1 MTVDGIS
8 PFTILQNV
16 QLSPDIP
23 NTLADFKIKRSN
35 CCIAISISLI
45 SSSHRVC
52 DTPGQKVYD
61 LSGRRRL
68 VLFDQTQNERGRL
81 DSTYSDLG
89 QLLRDNDYDVEPYT
103 EFMILPK
110 KLEGCSVMVL
120 GCPNSSKLRQAEID
134 ALKKFVRSGGGLF
147 LLSLSG
153 GDRGLMNNMS
163 SISEA
168 YGISFEN
175 SAVKDDRNNTG
186 LPTMPLIKNFSGHSI
201 TSSIGSI
208 LVPSAC
214 SLRVTDKAAVV
225 AKTSDTADPPSHPI
239 IAAAELGKGRV
250 LCIGSYEVFRR
261 GSGLGHQGNV
271 TFALNAFGWLSGR
284 DTDRDVKG
292 DMSKTVEKPKNTE
305 KESAVP
311 KEIEQTLRRLVNA
324 VFDLQKD
331 IGKLTKQVSDVE
343 GNIEQLRNQFQDFAE
358 KTQGQ
363 LGLMIP
369 SRQFRTEDENQAAS
383 IETDIESLEAELR
396 SVQQLLEY
404 INQRHS
410 SGAMP
415 KEAYD
420 EQSRKLDQRIEEIS
434 KRIKK
439 KKGELVPLD
448 T

>member
-1 MTVDGIS
+1 
-8 PFTILQNV
+8 
-16 QLSPDIP
+16 
-23 NTLADFKIKRSN
+23 
-35 CCIAISISLI
+35 
-45 SSSHRVC
+45 
-52 DTPGQKVYD
+52 VYD

-134 ALKKFVRSGGGLF
+134 ALRKFVRSGGGLF

-163 SISEA
+163 GISEA

-186 LPTMPLIKNFSGHSI
+186 LPTMPLIKDFSGHAI
-201 TSSIGSI
+201 TSNIENI

-214 SLRVTDKAAVV
+214 SLKVTDKATIV

-239 IAAAELGKGRV
+239 IAAAEFGKGRI
-250 LCIGSYEVFRR
+250 LCAGSYEVFRR
-261 GSGLGHQGNV
+261 GSGLGHRGNV
-271 TFALNAFGWLSGR
+271 TFALNAFRWLSGR
-284 DTDRDVKG
+284 DTNHDERG
-292 DMSKTVEKPKNTE
+292 DISMTVEKPKSPENE
-305 KESAVP
+305 PPVSKEM
-311 KEIEQTLRRLVNA
+311 EQTLRRLVNA

-331 IGKLTKQVSDVE
+331 ISKLTNQVSGVE

-358 KTQGQ
+358 KAQGQ

-369 SRQFRTEDENQAAS
+369 SRQFRTDGENQAAD
-383 IETDIESLEAELR
+383 IEADIESLEAELR
-396 SVQQLLEY
+396 SVEQLLEY
-404 INQRHS
+404 ISQRYS

-420 EQSRKLDQRIEEIS
+420 EQSHKLDQRIEDLS
-434 KRIKK
+434 KKIEQ
-439 KKGELVPLD
+439 KKGKLGH
-448 T
+448 TSTG